1 MQANKRRH
9 PKAKPRKRFWSFIR
23 KLVLWCLVM
32 AAIGAAVGYFGF
44 MMAWKRYDNWA
55 AEFDLERIN
64 DLEKPS
70 IIYDRNGEEIGRIY
84 VENRSYVTLDKISPA
99 MINALIAQED
109 SRFREHPG
117 YDFLGILR
125 AGREYIHNSGDAN
138 QGASSI
144 TQQLARN
151 AYDLKNRAKARNE
164 GSFGRKFVE
173 IALARRITER
183 YSKDQVLEFY
193 LNRVY
198 FGSGFYGIRAAS
210 LGYFGKEP
218 ADLTTREAAS
228 IAALI
233 KNPNGLSP
241 LNNSASNLKWRNHVL
256 NRMAK
261 EKYITPDEAE
271 RLSAMELGL
280 TPKFTTAF
288 PQKSPHT
295 WGRSASMPPGL
306 KFTPPLTG
314 SSRKLPEKPWNRLW
328 KTLKNNPVTVI
339 RRPQTTTAVPRT
351 SRAIWKERCWWW
363 TTNQAPSWPTTEAGI
378 TPSASMTPSGTEP
391 APPAPPSSLSCT
403 LQPLTREKALS
414 PAFWTMPSTTA

>member
-1 MQANKRRH
+1 M
-9 PKAKPRKRFWSFIR
+9 
-23 KLVLWCLVM
+23 
-32 AAIGAAVGYFGF
+32 
-44 MMAWKRYDNWA
+44 
-55 AEFDLERIN
+55 
-64 DLEKPS
+64 
-70 IIYDRNGEEIGRIY
+70 
-84 VENRSYVTLDKISPA
+84 
-99 MINALIAQED
+99 
-109 SRFREHPG
+109 
-117 YDFLGILR
+117 
-125 AGREYIHNSGDAN
+125 
-138 QGASSI
+138 
-144 TQQLARN
+144 
-151 AYDLKNRAKARNE
+151 
-164 GSFGRKFVE
+164 E

-241 LNNSASNLKWRNHVL
+241 LNNPASNLKWRNHVL

-280 TPKFTTAF
+280 NPKPLKRGVSHIYDRISSEITAYL
-288 PQKSPHT
+288 
-295 WGRSASMPPGL
+295 GEERVNAAGL
-306 KFTPPLTG
+306 KIYTTIDRQLQEVTG
-314 SSRKLPEKPWNRLW
+314 KALEQALENIE
-328 KTLKNNPVTVI
+328 NNPVTVI

-391 APPAPPSSLSCT
+391 APPAPPSSLSCM
-403 LQPLTREKALS
+403 LQPLTREKAPS

>member
-1 MQANKRRH
+1 M
-9 PKAKPRKRFWSFIR
+9 
-23 KLVLWCLVM
+23 
-32 AAIGAAVGYFGF
+32 
-44 MMAWKRYDNWA
+44 
-55 AEFDLERIN
+55 
-64 DLEKPS
+64 
-70 IIYDRNGEEIGRIY
+70 
-84 VENRSYVTLDKISPA
+84 
-99 MINALIAQED
+99 
-109 SRFREHPG
+109 
-117 YDFLGILR
+117 
-125 AGREYIHNSGDAN
+125 
-138 QGASSI
+138 
-144 TQQLARN
+144 
-151 AYDLKNRAKARNE
+151 
-164 GSFGRKFVE
+164 E

-183 YSKDQVLEFY
+183 YSKDQVLDLPEPRLLRQWVLRHPGRF
-193 LNRVY
+193 
-198 FGSGFYGIRAAS
+198 

-241 LNNSASNLKWRNHVL
+241 LNNPASNLKWRNHVL

-280 TPKFTTAF
+280 NPKPLKRGVSHIYDRISSEITAYL
-288 PQKSPHT
+288 
-295 WGRSASMPPGL
+295 GRSASMPPGL

-403 LQPLTREKALS
+403 LQPLTREKPCHPHSGRCHRQPPDGHRRFGRNPGEWGRKTQKPL
-414 PAFWTMPSTTA
+414 

>member
-1 MQANKRRH
+1 M
-9 PKAKPRKRFWSFIR
+9 
-23 KLVLWCLVM
+23 
-32 AAIGAAVGYFGF
+32 
-44 MMAWKRYDNWA
+44 
-55 AEFDLERIN
+55 
-64 DLEKPS
+64 
-70 IIYDRNGEEIGRIY
+70 
-84 VENRSYVTLDKISPA
+84 ENRSYVTLDKISPA

-241 LNNSASNLKWRNHVL
+241 LNNPASNLKWRNHVL

-280 TPKFTTAF
+280 NPKPLKRGVSHIYDRISSEITAYL
-288 PQKSPHT
+288 
-295 WGRSASMPPGL
+295 GEERVNAAGL
-306 KFTPPLTG
+306 KIYTTIDRQLQEVTG
-314 SSRKLPEKPWNRLW
+314 KALEQALENIE
-328 KTLKNNPVTVI
+328 NNPVTVI

-403 LQPLTREKALS
+403 PQPLTREKAPS